1 MVLFNKIILHSR
13 PSLKREMDAN
23 AALTV
28 GIQSLSDQ

>member
-23 AALTV
+23 ATLTV

>member
-1 MVLFNKIILHSR
+1 MVLFKKILLYSR